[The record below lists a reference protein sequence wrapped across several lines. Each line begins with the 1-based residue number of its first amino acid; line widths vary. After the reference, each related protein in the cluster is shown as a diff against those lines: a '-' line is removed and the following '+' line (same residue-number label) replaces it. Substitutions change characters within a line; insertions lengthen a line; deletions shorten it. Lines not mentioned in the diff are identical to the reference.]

1 MKPEIPFE
9 LHKLATHPALP
20 AAPAAVVTGR
30 DKLTGA
36 PMVSIYGPAGGH
48 TLLDLYFCT
57 FAGNLW
63 LELRSDT
70 DLTQFS
76 DSSLDEATALAWR
89 LAISAVRTRP
99 DTGSVPR
106 ALPEGGL

>member
-20 AAPAAVVTGR
+20 ATPAAVVTGR

-48 TLLDLYFCT
+48 TLLDLYFCAIT
-57 FAGNLW
+57 HSANW
-63 LELRSDT
+63 NELADLPDDNSDE
-70 DLTQFS
+70 DL
-76 DSSLDEATALAWR
+76 DRVTAFAWR

-99 DTGSVPR
+99 DTSEVP
-106 ALPEGGL
+106 AGLPKGGLR